1 MSDFYEAEKTAV
13 QEYLKELGADDE
25 RYLKSLA
32 NYQKL
37 IVCEKL
43 DSECGTKLIEVKARE
58 AEAQAKILEAE
69 NRKIEAEAKMLEANN
84 RAKETEARIMEAA
97 ARSKEADN
105 RKLEAIGRVVSTVI
119 ETTGKIAITV
129 GTSYLGFKSLILI
142 IDFEKDGN
150 LPPKL
155 MNLAKG
161 LIVRA

>member
-1 MSDFYEAEKTAV
+1 MENFYETEKTAV
-13 QEYLKELGADDE
+13 QEYLQKLGADDE

-43 DSECGTKLIEVKARE
+43 DSECGTKMIEAKARE
-58 AEAQAKILEAE
+58 NEARAKVIEAE
-69 NRKIEAEAKMLEANN
+69 NRKV
-84 RAKETEARIMEAA
+84 
-97 ARSKEADN
+97 
-105 RKLEAIGRVVSTVI
+105 EAIGRVVSTII
-119 ETTGKIAITV
+119 ETTGKVAITV
-129 GTSYLGFKSLILI
+129 GTSYLGFKSLLLVIE
-142 IDFEKDGN
+142 FEKDGN